1 MRKRKRFLYIATSAI
16 SFSLLASNSIYAL
29 SNQMFVNVISETKIV
44 ASEAVE
50 NTNTSPT
57 KTTVSSNSK
66 IKLTLNDVIQLS
78 KKGND
83 LTWGDFSNYS
93 GTEVGSGIYIN
104 KYDLED
110 GYTLLVGGLP
120 PTSPYYINL
129 FHNDDTSNSIDIRT
143 NDVEAFLKSV
153 SQVTTTNT
161 ESTTTTTP
169 ILYGDANMDNKI
181 DNVDLVTLCQALI
194 KEIVLDSVQTLRS
207 DLNNDGNI
215 DISDAAILK
224 QYILGDKVTL
234 GSKK

>member
-1 MRKRKRFLYIATSAI
+1 M
-16 SFSLLASNSIYAL
+16 
-29 SNQMFVNVISETKIV
+29 
-44 ASEAVE
+44 
-50 NTNTSPT
+50 
-57 KTTVSSNSK
+57 
-66 IKLTLNDVIQLS
+66 
-78 KKGND
+78 
-83 LTWGDFSNYS
+83 
-93 GTEVGSGIYIN
+93 
-104 KYDLED
+104 
-110 GYTLLVGGLP
+110 LVGGLP

>member
-29 SNQMFVNVISETKIV
+29 STQMFENVSSETTIV
-44 ASEAVE
+44 ATEAVE
-50 NTNTSPT
+50 NTTFPTETTTS
-57 KTTVSSNSK
+57 SDSR

-83 LTWGDFSNYS
+83 LTWDDFSNYS
-93 GTEVGSGIYIN
+93 CTEIGSGIYIN